1 VRIVDER
8 ILLGVIIGGGS
19 LLFFLILFF
28 INRLRKRH
36 QLKQQLKLRNSSR
49 APLSS
54 MRSQRNDR
62 RSARRHVVSRGL
74 QLDQLN
80 DSAREAYQQRQQ
92 RRVSQYSDLQ
102 LVMDELF
109 IPERDAVETEDE
121 EDESLDDRSTW
132 ISENEDNLN
141 AHADLVAEEEV
152 GTGISVRV
160 TEEEDRE
167 LMERLAREGGKSG
180 VVQISLAWD
189 DYNDLDMHVFCPS
202 GERIYFNNRK
212 SACGGELD
220 VDMNVRPKS
229 KTPIENVVWTDEAPD
244 GEYKIGV
251 HFYRHHRKRRT
262 KKTCQFRLRVVTYG
276 QAKEYSGELTHGDPM
291 SMITS
296 FILIKPDDDESVVSG
311 E

>member
-1 VRIVDER
+1 MDEN
-8 ILLGVIIGGGS
+8 ILLGSIIAGGS
-19 LLFFLILFF
+19 ALFF
-28 INRLRKRH
+28 IILYLINRFRKRRE
-36 QLKQQLKLRNSSR
+36 LKQQLKLRNASR

-54 MRSQRNDR
+54 MRSQRSDR
-62 RSARRHVVSRGL
+62 GNARRHIVSRGL
-74 QLDQLN
+74 QFDQLS
-80 DSAREAYQQRQQ
+80 DSARDAYQQRQQ
-92 RRVSQYSDLQ
+92 RRVAQYTDLQ
-102 LVMDELF
+102 LVMDEIF
-109 IPERDAVETEDE
+109 IPERDAIETEPE
-121 EDESLDDRSTW
+121 EEETPDDRSTW
-132 ISENEDNLN
+132 IAENEDNLN
-141 AHADLVAEEEV
+141 AHANLVAQEEV

-160 TEEEDRE
+160 TEDEDRE

-212 SACGGELD
+212 SNCGGELD

-229 KTPIENVVWTDEAPD
+229 KKPIENVVWTDEAPD

-251 HFYRHHRKRRT
+251 HFYKHHRKRRT
-262 KKTCQFRLRVVTYG
+262 KRTCQFRLRVVTYG

-296 FILIKPDDDESVVSG
+296 FVLIKPDE
-311 E
+311 EE

>member
-1 VRIVDER
+1 MNDK
-8 ILLGVIIGGGS
+8 ILLGIIIGGGS
-19 LLFFLILFF
+19 ALFFLILFF
-28 INRLRKRH
+28 INRLRKRRE
-36 QLKQQLKLRNSSR
+36 LKQQVELQVASR

-80 DSAREAYQQRQQ
+80 DSAQQAYQQRQQ
-92 RRVSQYSDLQ
+92 RRVSQYKDLQ
-102 LVMDELF
+102 LVMDEIF
-109 IPERDAVETEDE
+109 IPERDAIEIEDE
-121 EDESLDDRSTW
+121 DDESLEDRSTW
-132 ISENEDNLN
+132 IAENEDNLN
-141 AHADLVAEEEV
+141 AHANLVAEEEV

-212 SACGGELD
+212 SVCGGELD

-229 KTPIENVVWTDEAPD
+229 KKPIENVVWTDQAPD
-244 GEYKIGV
+244 GEYKIGI

-296 FILIKPDDDESVVSG
+296 FILIKPE
-311 E
+311 EEE

>member
-1 VRIVDER
+1 MGTEGVLSVDEN
-8 ILLGVIIGGGS
+8 ILLGSIIGGGS
-19 LLFFLILFF
+19 ALFFVILFL
-28 INRLRKRH
+28 INRFRKRRK
-36 QLKQQLKLRNSSR
+36 LKQQLKLRNASR

-54 MRSQRNDR
+54 MRSQRSDR
-62 RSARRHVVSRGL
+62 GNARRHIVSRGL
-74 QLDQLN
+74 QFDQLS
-80 DSAREAYQQRQQ
+80 DSARDAYQQRQQ
-92 RRVSQYSDLQ
+92 RRVAQYTDLQ
-102 LVMDELF
+102 LVMDEIF
-109 IPERDAVETEDE
+109 IPERDAIETEPE
-121 EDESLDDRSTW
+121 EEETPDDRSTW
-132 ISENEDNLN
+132 IAENEDNLN
-141 AHADLVAEEEV
+141 AHANLVAQEEV

-160 TEEEDRE
+160 TEDEDRE

-212 SACGGELD
+212 SNCGGELD

-229 KTPIENVVWTDEAPD
+229 KKPIENVVWTDEAPD

-251 HFYRHHRKRRT
+251 HFYKHHRKRRT
-262 KKTCQFRLRVVTYG
+262 KRTCQFRLRVVTYG

-296 FILIKPDDDESVVSG
+296 FVLSKPDE
-311 E
+311 EE

>member
-1 VRIVDER
+1 MRFVDEK
-8 ILLGVIIGGGS
+8 ILLGAIIGGGS
-19 LLFFLILFF
+19 LLFFLILFS
-28 INRLRKRH
+28 INRFRKRRE
-36 QLKQQLKLRNSSR
+36 LKQKLKLRNASR

-54 MRSQRNDR
+54 MRSQSSDR
-62 RSARRHVVSRGL
+62 RNARRHIVSRGL
-74 QLDQLN
+74 QFDQLN
-80 DSAREAYQQRQQ
+80 DSAREAYQKRQQ

-109 IPERDAVETEDE
+109 IPERDAVETEEE
-121 EDESLDDRSTW
+121 EDESFDERSTW
-132 ISENEDNLN
+132 IAENEDNLN

-160 TEEEDRE
+160 TDEEDRE
-167 LMERLAREGGKSG
+167 LMDRLAREGGKSG

-212 SACGGELD
+212 SECGGELD

-229 KTPIENVVWTDEAPD
+229 KKPIENVVWTEVAPD

-296 FILIKPDDDESVVSG
+296 FVLIKPDE
-311 E
+311 EE

>member
-1 VRIVDER
+1 MRIVDEK
-8 ILLGVIIGGGS
+8 ILLGIIIGGGS
-19 LLFFLILFF
+19 FLFFLILFLV
-28 INRLRKRH
+28 NRFRKQRELKKQR
-36 QLKQQLKLRNSSR
+36 QLTNASR

-62 RSARRHVVSRGL
+62 RNTRRHVVSRGL
-74 QLDQLN
+74 QLDQLS
-80 DSAREAYQQRQQ
+80 DSAKQAYQQRQQ

-109 IPERDAVETEDE
+109 IPERDALETEDDE
-121 EDESLDDRSTW
+121 EESDDDRSTW
-132 ISENEDNLN
+132 IAENEDNLN
-141 AHADLVAEEEV
+141 AHADLVAQEEV

-212 SACGGELD
+212 SECGGELD

-229 KTPIENVVWTDEAPD
+229 KTPIENVVWTDQAPD

-296 FILIKPDDDESVVSG
+296 FVLIKPDE
-311 E
+311 EE

>member
-1 VRIVDER
+1 VDEK
-8 ILLGVIIGGGS
+8 ILLGSIIAGGS
-19 LLFFLILFF
+19 ALFF
-28 INRLRKRH
+28 IVLYLINRFRKRRE
-36 QLKQQLKLRNSSR
+36 LKQQLKLRNASR

-54 MRSQRNDR
+54 MRSQRSDR
-62 RSARRHVVSRGL
+62 GNARRHIVSRGL
-74 QLDQLN
+74 QLDQLSG
-80 DSAREAYQQRQQ
+80 SARDAYQQRQQ
-92 RRVSQYSDLQ
+92 RRVAQYSDLQ
-102 LVMDELF
+102 LVMDEIF
-109 IPERDAVETEDE
+109 IPERDAIETEPE
-121 EDESLDDRSTW
+121 EEETPDDRSTW
-132 ISENEDNLN
+132 IAENEDNLN
-141 AHADLVAEEEV
+141 AHADLVAQEEV

-160 TEEEDRE
+160 SEDEDRE

-212 SACGGELD
+212 SNCGGELD

-229 KTPIENVVWTDEAPD
+229 KKPIENVVWTDEAPD

-251 HFYRHHRKRRT
+251 HFYKHHRKRRT
-262 KKTCQFRLRVVTYG
+262 KRTCQFRLRVVTYG

-296 FILIKPDDDESVVSG
+296 FVLIKPDE
-311 E
+311 EE

>member
-1 VRIVDER
+1 MRIVDEK
-8 ILLGVIIGGGS
+8 ILLGIIIGGGS
-19 LLFFLILFF
+19 FLFFLILFLV
-28 INRLRKRH
+28 NRFRKRRE
-36 QLKQQLKLRNSSR
+36 LKQQLKLRNASR

-74 QLDQLN
+74 QFDQLS
-80 DSAREAYQQRQQ
+80 DSAKQAYQQRQQ

-109 IPERDAVETEDE
+109 IPERDALETEDE
-121 EDESLDDRSTW
+121 EDETVEDRSTW
-132 ISENEDNLN
+132 IAENEDNLN
-141 AHADLVAEEEV
+141 AHADLVAQEEV

-212 SACGGELD
+212 SECGGELD

-229 KTPIENVVWTDEAPD
+229 KTPLENVVWTDEAPD

-296 FILIKPDDDESVVSG
+296 FVLIKPDE
-311 E
+311 EE

>member
-1 VRIVDER
+1 MVFVDEK
-8 ILLGVIIGGGS
+8 ILLGSIIAGGS
-19 LLFFLILFF
+19 ALFF
-28 INRLRKRH
+28 IVLYLINRFRKRRE
-36 QLKQQLKLRNSSR
+36 LKQQLKLRNASR

-54 MRSQRNDR
+54 MRSQRSDR
-62 RSARRHVVSRGL
+62 GNARRHIVSRGL
-74 QLDQLN
+74 QLDQLSG
-80 DSAREAYQQRQQ
+80 SARDAYQQRQQ
-92 RRVSQYSDLQ
+92 RRVAQYSDLQ
-102 LVMDELF
+102 LVMDEIF
-109 IPERDAVETEDE
+109 IPERDAVETEPE
-121 EDESLDDRSTW
+121 EEETQDDRSTW
-132 ISENEDNLN
+132 IAENEDNLN
-141 AHADLVAEEEV
+141 AHADLVAQEEV

-160 TEEEDRE
+160 SEDEDRE

-212 SACGGELD
+212 SNCGGELD

-229 KTPIENVVWTDEAPD
+229 KKPIENVVWTDEAPD

-251 HFYRHHRKRRT
+251 HFYKHHRKRRT
-262 KKTCQFRLRVVTYG
+262 KRTCQFRLRVVTYG

-296 FILIKPDDDESVVSG
+296 FVLIKPDE
-311 E
+311 EE

>member
-1 VRIVDER
+1 MRIVDER
-8 ILLGVIIGGGS
+8 ILLGIIIGGGS
-19 LLFFLILFF
+19 FLFFLILYVV
-28 INRLRKRH
+28 NRFRKQRA
-36 QLKQQLKLRNSSR
+36 LKQQLRIQNASR

-62 RSARRHVVSRGL
+62 RNARRHVVSRGL
-74 QLDQLN
+74 QLEQLS
-80 DSAREAYQQRQQ
+80 DSAKQAYQQRQQ

-109 IPERDAVETEDE
+109 IPERDALETE
-121 EDESLDDRSTW
+121 EDEDETVEDRSTW
-132 ISENEDNLN
+132 IAENEDNLN
-141 AHADLVAEEEV
+141 AHADLVAQEEV

-212 SACGGELD
+212 SVCGGELD

-229 KTPIENVVWTDEAPD
+229 KTPIENVVWTNQAPD

-296 FILIKPDDDESVVSG
+296 FVLIKPDE
-311 E
+311 EE

>member
-1 VRIVDER
+1 MDEK

-19 LLFFLILFF
+19 LLFFLILFL
-28 INRLRKRH
+28 INRFRKRRE
-36 QLKQQLKLRNSSR
+36 LKQQLKLRNASR

-62 RSARRHVVSRGL
+62 RSTRRHVVSRGL

-80 DSAREAYQQRQQ
+80 DSAREAYQQRQE

-109 IPERDAVETEDE
+109 IPDRDAVETEDE

-132 ISENEDNLN
+132 IAENEDNLN

-160 TEEEDRE
+160 TDEEDRE
-167 LMERLAREGGKSG
+167 LMDRLAREGGKSG

-212 SACGGELD
+212 SECGGELD

-229 KTPIENVVWTDEAPD
+229 KTPIENVVWTDVAPD

-296 FILIKPDDDESVVSG
+296 FVLIKPDE
-311 E
+311 EE

>member
-1 VRIVDER
+1 M
-8 ILLGVIIGGGS
+8 
-19 LLFFLILFF
+19 
-28 INRLRKRH
+28 N
-36 QLKQQLKLRNSSR
+36 QLSDTAQQ
-49 APLSS
+49 AF
-54 MRSQRNDR
+54 
-62 RSARRHVVSRGL
+62 
-74 QLDQLN
+74 
-80 DSAREAYQQRQQ
+80 QQRQQ

-102 LVMDELF
+102 LVMDEIF
-109 IPERDAVETEDE
+109 IPGRDAVETEDDE
-121 EDESLDDRSTW
+121 EDDVEDRSTW
-132 ISENEDNLN
+132 IAENEDNLN

-229 KTPIENVVWTDEAPD
+229 KKPIENVVWTNEAPD

-296 FILIKPDDDESVVSG
+296 FILIKPDE
-311 E
+311 EE

>member
-1 VRIVDER
+1 MVSVDEK
-8 ILLGVIIGGGS
+8 ILLGSIIAGGS
-19 LLFFLILFF
+19 ALFF
-28 INRLRKRH
+28 IVLYLINRFRKRRE
-36 QLKQQLKLRNSSR
+36 LKQQLRLRNASR

-54 MRSQRNDR
+54 MRSQRSDR
-62 RSARRHVVSRGL
+62 GNARRHIVSRGL
-74 QLDQLN
+74 QLDQLSV
-80 DSAREAYQQRQQ
+80 SARDAYQQRQQ
-92 RRVSQYSDLQ
+92 RRVAQYSDLQ
-102 LVMDELF
+102 LVMDEIF
-109 IPERDAVETEDE
+109 IPERDAVETEPE
-121 EDESLDDRSTW
+121 EEETPDDRSTW
-132 ISENEDNLN
+132 IAENEDNLN
-141 AHADLVAEEEV
+141 AHADLVAQEEV

-160 TEEEDRE
+160 SEDEDRE

-212 SACGGELD
+212 SNCGGELD

-229 KTPIENVVWTDEAPD
+229 KKPIENVVWTDEAPD

-251 HFYRHHRKRRT
+251 HFYKHHRKRRT
-262 KKTCQFRLRVVTYG
+262 KRTCQFRLRVVTYG

-296 FILIKPDDDESVVSG
+296 FMLIKPDE
-311 E
+311 EE

>member
-1 VRIVDER
+1 MVSVDEK
-8 ILLGVIIGGGS
+8 ILLGSIIAGGS
-19 LLFFLILFF
+19 ALFF
-28 INRLRKRH
+28 IVLYLINRFRKRRE
-36 QLKQQLKLRNSSR
+36 LKQQLKLRNASR

-54 MRSQRNDR
+54 MRSQRSDR
-62 RSARRHVVSRGL
+62 GNARRHIVSRGL
-74 QLDQLN
+74 QLDQLSG
-80 DSAREAYQQRQQ
+80 SAREAYQQRQQ
-92 RRVSQYSDLQ
+92 RRVDQYSDLQ
-102 LVMDELF
+102 LVMDEIF
-109 IPERDAVETEDE
+109 IPERDAVETEPE
-121 EDESLDDRSTW
+121 EEETPDDRSTW
-132 ISENEDNLN
+132 IAENEDNLN
-141 AHADLVAEEEV
+141 AHADLVAQEEV

-160 TEEEDRE
+160 SEDEDRE

-212 SACGGELD
+212 SNCGGELD

-229 KTPIENVVWTDEAPD
+229 RRPIENVVWTDEAPD

-251 HFYRHHRKRRT
+251 HFYKHHRKRRT
-262 KKTCQFRLRVVTYG
+262 KRTCQFRLRVVTYG

-296 FILIKPDDDESVVSG
+296 FMLIKPDE
-311 E
+311 EE

>member
-1 VRIVDER
+1 MVFVDEK
-8 ILLGVIIGGGS
+8 ILLGSIIAGGS
-19 LLFFLILFF
+19 ALFF
-28 INRLRKRH
+28 IVLYLINRFRKRRE
-36 QLKQQLKLRNSSR
+36 LKQQLKLRNASR

-54 MRSQRNDR
+54 MRSQRSDR
-62 RSARRHVVSRGL
+62 GNARRHIVSRGL
-74 QLDQLN
+74 QLDQLSG
-80 DSAREAYQQRQQ
+80 SARDAYQQRQQ
-92 RRVSQYSDLQ
+92 RRVAQYSDLQ
-102 LVMDELF
+102 LVMDEIF
-109 IPERDAVETEDE
+109 IPERDAVETEPE
-121 EDESLDDRSTW
+121 EEETPDDRSTW
-132 ISENEDNLN
+132 IAENEDNLN
-141 AHADLVAEEEV
+141 AHADLVAQEEV

-160 TEEEDRE
+160 SEDEDRE

-212 SACGGELD
+212 SNCGGELD

-229 KTPIENVVWTDEAPD
+229 KKPIENVVWTDEAPD

-251 HFYRHHRKRRT
+251 HFYKHHRKRRT
-262 KKTCQFRLRVVTYG
+262 KRTCQFRLRVVTYG

-296 FILIKPDDDESVVSG
+296 FVLIKPDE
-311 E
+311 EE

>member
-1 VRIVDER
+1 MDEK
-8 ILLGVIIGGGS
+8 ILLGSIIAGGS
-19 LLFFLILFF
+19 ALFF
-28 INRLRKRH
+28 IVLYLINRFRKRRE
-36 QLKQQLKLRNSSR
+36 LKQQLKLRNASR

-54 MRSQRNDR
+54 MRSQRSDQGN
-62 RSARRHVVSRGL
+62 ARRHIVSRGL
-74 QLDQLN
+74 QLDQLSG
-80 DSAREAYQQRQQ
+80 SAQDAYQQRQQ
-92 RRVSQYSDLQ
+92 RRVAQYSDLQ
-102 LVMDELF
+102 LVMDEIF
-109 IPERDAVETEDE
+109 IPERDAVETEPE
-121 EDESLDDRSTW
+121 EEEMPDDRSTW
-132 ISENEDNLN
+132 IAENEDNLN
-141 AHADLVAEEEV
+141 AHANLVAQEEV

-160 TEEEDRE
+160 SEDEDRE

-212 SACGGELD
+212 SNCGGELD

-229 KTPIENVVWTDEAPD
+229 KKPIENVVWTDEAPD

-251 HFYRHHRKRRT
+251 HFYKHHRKRRT
-262 KKTCQFRLRVVTYG
+262 KRTCQFRLRVVTYG

-296 FILIKPDDDESVVSG
+296 FVLIKPDE
-311 E
+311 EE

>member
-1 VRIVDER
+1 MDEK
-8 ILLGVIIGGGS
+8 ILLGAIIGGGS
-19 LLFFLILFF
+19 LLFFLILFS
-28 INRLRKRH
+28 INRFRKRRE
-36 QLKQQLKLRNSSR
+36 LKQKLKLRNASR

-54 MRSQRNDR
+54 MRSQSSDR
-62 RSARRHVVSRGL
+62 RNARRHIVSRGL
-74 QLDQLN
+74 QFDQLN
-80 DSAREAYQQRQQ
+80 DSAREAYQKRQQ

-109 IPERDAVETEDE
+109 IPERDAVETEEE
-121 EDESLDDRSTW
+121 EDESFDERSTW
-132 ISENEDNLN
+132 IAENEDNLN

-160 TEEEDRE
+160 TDEEDRE
-167 LMERLAREGGKSG
+167 LMDRLAREGGKSG

-212 SACGGELD
+212 SECGGELD

-229 KTPIENVVWTDEAPD
+229 KKPIENVVWTEVAPD

-296 FILIKPDDDESVVSG
+296 FVLIKPE
-311 E
+311 EEE

>member
-1 VRIVDER
+1 MIVDEK
-8 ILLGVIIGGGS
+8 ILLGSIIAGGS
-19 LLFFLILFF
+19 ALFF
-28 INRLRKRH
+28 IVLYLINRFRKRRE
-36 QLKQQLKLRNSSR
+36 LKQQLKLRNASR

-54 MRSQRNDR
+54 MRSQRSDR
-62 RSARRHVVSRGL
+62 GNARRHIVSRGL
-74 QLDQLN
+74 QLDQLSG
-80 DSAREAYQQRQQ
+80 SARDAYQQRQQ
-92 RRVSQYSDLQ
+92 RRVAQYSDLQ
-102 LVMDELF
+102 LVMDEIF
-109 IPERDAVETEDE
+109 IPERDAVETEPE
-121 EDESLDDRSTW
+121 EEETPDDRSTW
-132 ISENEDNLN
+132 IAENEDNLN
-141 AHADLVAEEEV
+141 AHADLVAQEEV

-160 TEEEDRE
+160 SEDEDRE

-212 SACGGELD
+212 SNCGGELD

-229 KTPIENVVWTDEAPD
+229 KKPIENVVWTDEAPD

-251 HFYRHHRKRRT
+251 HFYKHHRKRRT
-262 KKTCQFRLRVVTYG
+262 KRTCQFRLRVVTYG

-296 FILIKPDDDESVVSG
+296 FVLIKPDE
-311 E
+311 EE

>member
-1 VRIVDER
+1 MRIVDEK
-8 ILLGVIIGGGS
+8 ILLGIIIIGGS
-19 LLFFLILFF
+19 FLFFLILFL
-28 INRLRKRH
+28 INRFRKQRELKKQR
-36 QLKQQLKLRNSSR
+36 QLTNASR

-62 RSARRHVVSRGL
+62 RNTRRHVVSRGL
-74 QLDQLN
+74 QLDQLS
-80 DSAREAYQQRQQ
+80 DSAKQAYQQRQQ

-109 IPERDAVETEDE
+109 IPERDALETEGE
-121 EDESLDDRSTW
+121 EDEAVEDRSTW
-132 ISENEDNLN
+132 IAENEDNLN
-141 AHADLVAEEEV
+141 AHANLVAQEEV

-212 SACGGELD
+212 SECGGELD

-229 KTPIENVVWTDEAPD
+229 KTPIENVVWTDQAPD

-262 KKTCQFRLRVVTYG
+262 KKTCQFRLRIVTYG

-296 FILIKPDDDESVVSG
+296 FVLIKPDE
-311 E
+311 EE

>member
-1 VRIVDER
+1 MRIVDER
-8 ILLGVIIGGGS
+8 ILLGIIIGGGS
-19 LLFFLILFF
+19 LFFFLILYLV
-28 INRLRKRH
+28 NRFRKQRA
-36 QLKQQLKLRNSSR
+36 LKQQLRIQNASR

-62 RSARRHVVSRGL
+62 RNARRHVVSRGL
-74 QLDQLN
+74 QLDQLS
-80 DSAREAYQQRQQ
+80 DSAQQAYQQRQQ
-92 RRVSQYSDLQ
+92 RRVTQYSDLQ

-109 IPERDAVETEDE
+109 IPERDALETEEE
-121 EDESLDDRSTW
+121 EDETVEDRSTW
-132 ISENEDNLN
+132 IAENEDNLN
-141 AHADLVAEEEV
+141 AHADLVAQEEV

-212 SACGGELD
+212 SECGGELD

-296 FILIKPDDDESVVSG
+296 FVLIKPDE
-311 E
+311 EE

>member
-1 VRIVDER
+1 MRIVDEN
-8 ILLGVIIGGGS
+8 ILLGAIIGGGS
-19 LLFFLILFF
+19 AFFF
-28 INRLRKRH
+28 IVLYLINRFRKRRELKK
-36 QLKQQLKLRNSSR
+36 QLALRNASR

-54 MRSQRNDR
+54 MRAQQSDR
-62 RSARRHVVSRGL
+62 GNARRHVVSRGL

-80 DSAREAYQQRQQ
+80 DSARQAYQSRQQ
-92 RRVSQYSDLQ
+92 RRVAQYSDLQ

-109 IPERDAVETEDE
+109 IPERDAIETEDE
-121 EDESLDDRSTW
+121 EDESAEDRSTW
-132 ISENEDNLN
+132 IAENEDNLN
-141 AHADLVAEEEV
+141 AHANLVAEEEV

-160 TEEEDRE
+160 SDEEDRE

-229 KTPIENVVWTDEAPD
+229 KKPIENVVWTDQAPD

-291 SMITS
+291 SIITS
-296 FILIKPDDDESVVSG
+296 FVLMKPDE
-311 E
+311 EE

>member
-1 VRIVDER
+1 MRIVDEK
-8 ILLGVIIGGGS
+8 ILLGIIIGGGS
-19 LLFFLILFF
+19 LLFFLILFL
-28 INRLRKRH
+28 INRLRKRRE
-36 QLKQQLKLRNSSR
+36 LKQQLKLRNASR

-62 RSARRHVVSRGL
+62 RSTRRHVVSRGL

-109 IPERDAVETEDE
+109 IPDRDAVETEDE

-132 ISENEDNLN
+132 IAENEDNLN
-141 AHADLVAEEEV
+141 AHADLVAQEEV

-160 TEEEDRE
+160 TDEEDRE
-167 LMERLAREGGKSG
+167 LMDRLAREGGKSG

-212 SACGGELD
+212 SECGGELD

-229 KTPIENVVWTDEAPD
+229 KTPIENVVWTDVAPD

-296 FILIKPDDDESVVSG
+296 FVLIKPDE
-311 E
+311 EE

>member
-1 VRIVDER
+1 VRIVDQN
-8 ILLGVIIGGGS
+8 ILLGIIIGGGS
-19 LLFFLILFF
+19 ALFFLILFL
-28 INRLRKRH
+28 INRFRKQRER
-36 QLKQQLKLRNSSR
+36 KQQLRLQNASR

-54 MRSQRNDR
+54 MRSQRSDR
-62 RSARRHVVSRGL
+62 RNKRRHVVSRGL
-74 QLDQLN
+74 QLNQLS
-80 DSAREAYQQRQQ
+80 DTAQQAYQQRQQ

-102 LVMDELF
+102 LVMDEIF
-109 IPERDAVETEDE
+109 IPGRDAVETEDDE
-121 EDESLDDRSTW
+121 EDDVEDRSTW
-132 ISENEDNLN
+132 IAENEDNLN

-229 KTPIENVVWTDEAPD
+229 KKPIENVVWTNEAPD

-296 FILIKPDDDESVVSG
+296 FILIKPDE
-311 E
+311 EE

>member
-1 VRIVDER
+1 MIVDEK
-8 ILLGVIIGGGS
+8 ILLGIIIGGGS
-19 LLFFLILFF
+19 FLFFLILFLV
-28 INRLRKRH
+28 NRFRKHRE
-36 QLKQQLKLRNSSR
+36 LKKQRQLRNASR

-62 RSARRHVVSRGL
+62 RNTRRHVVSRGL
-74 QLDQLN
+74 QLDQLS
-80 DSAREAYQQRQQ
+80 DSAKQAYQQRQQ

-109 IPERDAVETEDE
+109 IPERDALETEDE
-121 EDESLDDRSTW
+121 EEASVEDRSTW
-132 ISENEDNLN
+132 IAENEDNLN
-141 AHADLVAEEEV
+141 AHADLVAQEEV

-212 SACGGELD
+212 SQCGGELD

-229 KTPIENVVWTDEAPD
+229 KTPIENVVWTDQAPD

-296 FILIKPDDDESVVSG
+296 FMLSKPDE
-311 E
+311 EE

>member
-1 VRIVDER
+1 MDEN
-8 ILLGVIIGGGS
+8 ILLGIIIAGGS
-19 LLFFLILFF
+19 ALFFLILYLV
-28 INRLRKRH
+28 NRFRKRRE
-36 QLKQQLKLRNSSR
+36 LKQQLALQNASR

-62 RSARRHVVSRGL
+62 RNARRHVVSRGL
-74 QLDQLN
+74 QLDQLS
-80 DSAREAYQQRQQ
+80 DTAKQAYAQRQQ
-92 RRVSQYSDLQ
+92 RRVSQYTDLQ

-121 EDESLDDRSTW
+121 EEESVEDRSTW
-132 ISENEDNLN
+132 IAENEDNLN
-141 AHADLVAEEEV
+141 AHADLVAQEEV
-152 GTGISVRV
+152 GTGISVRL
-160 TEEEDRE
+160 TDEEDRE
-167 LMERLAREGGKSG
+167 MMDRLAREGGKSG

-229 KTPIENVVWTDEAPD
+229 KKPIENVVWTDHAPD

-296 FILIKPDDDESVVSG
+296 FMLIKPDE
-311 E
+311 EE

>member
-1 VRIVDER
+1 MDEK

-19 LLFFLILFF
+19 LLFFLILFL
-28 INRLRKRH
+28 INRFRKRRE
-36 QLKQQLKLRNSSR
+36 LKQQLKLRNASR

-62 RSARRHVVSRGL
+62 RSTRRHVVSRGL

-109 IPERDAVETEDE
+109 IPDRDAVETEDE

-132 ISENEDNLN
+132 IAENEDNLN

-160 TEEEDRE
+160 TDEEDRE
-167 LMERLAREGGKSG
+167 LMDRLAREGGKSG

-212 SACGGELD
+212 SECGGELD

-229 KTPIENVVWTDEAPD
+229 KTPIENVVWTDVAPD

-296 FILIKPDDDESVVSG
+296 FILIKPDE
-311 E
+311 EE

>member
-1 VRIVDER
+1 MRIVDEN
-8 ILLGVIIGGGS
+8 ILLGIIIAGGS
-19 LLFFLILFF
+19 ALFFLILYLV
-28 INRLRKRH
+28 NRFRKRRE
-36 QLKQQLKLRNSSR
+36 LKQQLALQNASR

-62 RSARRHVVSRGL
+62 RNARRHVVSRGL
-74 QLDQLN
+74 QLDQLS
-80 DSAREAYQQRQQ
+80 DTAKQAYAQRQQ
-92 RRVSQYSDLQ
+92 RRVSQYTDLQ

-121 EDESLDDRSTW
+121 EEESVEDRSTW
-132 ISENEDNLN
+132 IAENEDNLN
-141 AHADLVAEEEV
+141 AHADLVAQEEV
-152 GTGISVRV
+152 GTGISVRL
-160 TEEEDRE
+160 TDEEDRE
-167 LMERLAREGGKSG
+167 MMDRLAREGGKSG

-229 KTPIENVVWTDEAPD
+229 KKPIENVVWTDHAPD

-296 FILIKPDDDESVVSG
+296 FMLIKPDE
-311 E
+311 EE

>member
-1 VRIVDER
+1 VDEN
-8 ILLGVIIGGGS
+8 ILLGAIIGGGS
-19 LLFFLILFF
+19 ALFF
-28 INRLRKRH
+28 IVLYLINRFRKRRELKK
-36 QLKQQLKLRNSSR
+36 QLALRNASR

-54 MRSQRNDR
+54 MRAQQSDR
-62 RSARRHVVSRGL
+62 GNARRHVVSRGL

-80 DSAREAYQQRQQ
+80 DSARQAYQSRQQ
-92 RRVSQYSDLQ
+92 RRVAQYSDLQ

-109 IPERDAVETEDE
+109 IPERDAIETEDE
-121 EDESLDDRSTW
+121 EDESAEDRSTW
-132 ISENEDNLN
+132 IAENEDNLN
-141 AHADLVAEEEV
+141 AHANLVAEEEV

-160 TEEEDRE
+160 SDEEDRE

-229 KTPIENVVWTDEAPD
+229 KKPIENVVWTDQAPD

-291 SMITS
+291 SIITS
-296 FILIKPDDDESVVSG
+296 FVLMKPDE
-311 E
+311 EE

>member
-1 VRIVDER
+1 MRIVDEK
-8 ILLGVIIGGGS
+8 ILLGIIIGGGS
-19 LLFFLILFF
+19 LLFFFVLFL
-28 INRLRKRH
+28 INRFRKRRE
-36 QLKQQLKLRNSSR
+36 LKQQLKLRNASR

-62 RSARRHVVSRGL
+62 RSTRRHVVSRGL

-80 DSAREAYQQRQQ
+80 DSAREAYQQRQE

-109 IPERDAVETEDE
+109 IPDRDAVETEDE

-132 ISENEDNLN
+132 IAENEDNLN

-160 TEEEDRE
+160 TDEEDRE
-167 LMERLAREGGKSG
+167 LMDRLAREGGKSG

-212 SACGGELD
+212 SECGGELD

-229 KTPIENVVWTDEAPD
+229 KTPIENVVWTDIAPD

-296 FILIKPDDDESVVSG
+296 FVLIKPDE
-311 E
+311 EE

>member
-1 VRIVDER
+1 MRIVDEK
-8 ILLGVIIGGGS
+8 ILLGIIIGGGS
-19 LLFFLILFF
+19 FLFFLILFLV
-28 INRLRKRH
+28 NRFRKRRE
-36 QLKQQLKLRNSSR
+36 LKQQLKLRNASR

-62 RSARRHVVSRGL
+62 RNARRHVVSRGL
-74 QLDQLN
+74 QLDQLS
-80 DSAREAYQQRQQ
+80 DSAKQAYQQRQQ

-109 IPERDAVETEDE
+109 IPERDALETEDE
-121 EDESLDDRSTW
+121 EDETVEDRSTW
-132 ISENEDNLN
+132 IAENEDNLN
-141 AHADLVAEEEV
+141 AHADLVAQEEV

-212 SACGGELD
+212 SECGGELD

-296 FILIKPDDDESVVSG
+296 FVLIKPDE
-311 E
+311 EE

>member
-1 VRIVDER
+1 MNEK
-8 ILLGVIIGGGS
+8 ILLGAIIGGGS
-19 LLFFLILFF
+19 ALFF
-28 INRLRKRH
+28 IVLYLINRFRKRRE
-36 QLKQQLKLRNSSR
+36 LKQQLALQNASR

-54 MRSQRNDR
+54 MRAQRNDR
-62 RSARRHVVSRGL
+62 GNARRHVVSRGL
-74 QLDQLN
+74 QLNQLN

-109 IPERDAVETEDE
+109 IPERDAIETEDE
-121 EDESLDDRSTW
+121 EDTSDDDRSTW
-132 ISENEDNLN
+132 IAENEDNLN
-141 AHADLVAEEEV
+141 AHANLVAEEEV

-160 TEEEDRE
+160 TDEEDRE

-229 KTPIENVVWTDEAPD
+229 KKPIENVVWTDQAPD

-276 QAKEYSGELTHGDPM
+276 QAKEYTGELTHGDPM

-296 FILIKPDDDESVVSG
+296 FILIKPDE
-311 E
+311 EE

>member
-1 VRIVDER
+1 MRIVDER

>member
-1 VRIVDER
+1 MNEK
-8 ILLGVIIGGGS
+8 ILLGAIIGGGS
-19 LLFFLILFF
+19 ALFFIVLYL
-28 INRLRKRH
+28 INRLRKRRE
-36 QLKQQLKLRNSSR
+36 LKQQLALQNASR

-54 MRSQRNDR
+54 MRAQRNDR
-62 RSARRHVVSRGL
+62 GNARRHVVSRGL
-74 QLDQLN
+74 QLNQLN

-109 IPERDAVETEDE
+109 IPERDAIETEDE
-121 EDESLDDRSTW
+121 EDTSDDDRSTW
-132 ISENEDNLN
+132 IAENEDNLN
-141 AHADLVAEEEV
+141 AHANLVAEEEV

-160 TEEEDRE
+160 TDEEDRE

-189 DYNDLDMHVFCPS
+189 AYNDLDMHVFCPS
-202 GERIYFNNRK
+202 GERVYFNNRK

-229 KTPIENVVWTDEAPD
+229 KKPIANVVWTDQAPD

-276 QAKEYSGELTHGDPM
+276 QAKEYTGELTHGDPM

-296 FILIKPDDDESVVSG
+296 FILIKPDE
-311 E
+311 EE

>member
-1 VRIVDER
+1 VVSVDEK
-8 ILLGVIIGGGS
+8 ILLGSIIAGGS
-19 LLFFLILFF
+19 ALFF
-28 INRLRKRH
+28 IVLYLINRFRKRRE
-36 QLKQQLKLRNSSR
+36 LKQQLKLRNASR

-54 MRSQRNDR
+54 MRSQRSDR
-62 RSARRHVVSRGL
+62 GNARRHIVSRGL
-74 QLDQLN
+74 QLDQLSG
-80 DSAREAYQQRQQ
+80 SAQDAYQQRQQ
-92 RRVSQYSDLQ
+92 RRVAQYTDLQ
-102 LVMDELF
+102 LVMDEIF
-109 IPERDAVETEDE
+109 IPERDAIETEPE
-121 EDESLDDRSTW
+121 EEEMPDDRSTW
-132 ISENEDNLN
+132 IAENEDNLN
-141 AHADLVAEEEV
+141 AHANLVAQEEV

-160 TEEEDRE
+160 SEDEDRE

-212 SACGGELD
+212 SNCGGELD

-229 KTPIENVVWTDEAPD
+229 KKPIENVVWTDEAPD

-251 HFYRHHRKRRT
+251 HFYKHHRKRRT
-262 KKTCQFRLRVVTYG
+262 KRTCQFRLRVVTYG

-296 FILIKPDDDESVVSG
+296 FVLIKPNE
-311 E
+311 EE

>member
-1 VRIVDER
+1 MDEK
-8 ILLGVIIGGGS
+8 ILLGIIIGGGS
-19 LLFFLILFF
+19 FLFFLILFLV
-28 INRLRKRH
+28 NRFRKQRE
-36 QLKQQLKLRNSSR
+36 LKQQLKLTNASR

-62 RSARRHVVSRGL
+62 RNTRRHVVSRGL
-74 QLDQLN
+74 QLDQLS
-80 DSAREAYQQRQQ
+80 DSAKQAYQQRQQ

-109 IPERDAVETEDE
+109 IPERDALETEDDE
-121 EDESLDDRSTW
+121 EESDDDRSTW
-132 ISENEDNLN
+132 IAENEDNLN
-141 AHADLVAEEEV
+141 AHADLVAQEEV

-212 SACGGELD
+212 SECGGELD

-276 QAKEYSGELTHGDPM
+276 QAKEYSGELT
-291 SMITS
+291 
-296 FILIKPDDDESVVSG
+296 
-311 E
+311 

>member
-1 VRIVDER
+1 MRIVDEK
-8 ILLGVIIGGGS
+8 ILLGIIIGGGS
-19 LLFFLILFF
+19 FLFFLILFLVNWF
-28 INRLRKRH
+28 RKQRE
-36 QLKQQLKLRNSSR
+36 LNKQRQLRNASR

-62 RSARRHVVSRGL
+62 RNARRHVVSRGL
-74 QLDQLN
+74 QLDQLS
-80 DSAREAYQQRQQ
+80 DSAKQAYQQRQQ

-109 IPERDAVETEDE
+109 IPERDALETEDE
-121 EDESLDDRSTW
+121 QEESDDDRSTW
-132 ISENEDNLN
+132 IAENEDNLN
-141 AHADLVAEEEV
+141 AHADLVAQEEV

-212 SACGGELD
+212 SECGGELD

-296 FILIKPDDDESVVSG
+296 FVLIKPDE
-311 E
+311 EE

>member
-1 VRIVDER
+1 MDEK
-8 ILLGVIIGGGS
+8 ILLGIIIGGGS
-19 LLFFLILFF
+19 FLFFLILFLV
-28 INRLRKRH
+28 NRFRKQRELKKQR
-36 QLKQQLKLRNSSR
+36 QLTNASR

-62 RSARRHVVSRGL
+62 RNTRRHVVSRGL
-74 QLDQLN
+74 QLDQLS
-80 DSAREAYQQRQQ
+80 DSAKQAYQQRQQ

-109 IPERDAVETEDE
+109 IPERDALETEDDE
-121 EDESLDDRSTW
+121 EESDNDRSTW
-132 ISENEDNLN
+132 IAENEDNLN
-141 AHADLVAEEEV
+141 AHANLVAQEEV

-212 SACGGELD
+212 SECGGELD

-229 KTPIENVVWTDEAPD
+229 KTPIENVVWTDQAPD

-296 FILIKPDDDESVVSG
+296 FVLIKPDE
-311 E
+311 EE

>member
-1 VRIVDER
+1 MRIVDEK
-8 ILLGVIIGGGS
+8 ILLGIIIGGGS
-19 LLFFLILFF
+19 FLFFLILFLV
-28 INRLRKRH
+28 NRFRKQRE
-36 QLKQQLKLRNSSR
+36 LKKQRQLRNASR

-62 RSARRHVVSRGL
+62 RNARRHVVSRGL
-74 QLDQLN
+74 QLDQLS
-80 DSAREAYQQRQQ
+80 DSAKQAYQQRQQ

-109 IPERDAVETEDE
+109 IPERDALETEDE
-121 EDESLDDRSTW
+121 EDETVEDRSTW
-132 ISENEDNLN
+132 IAENEDNLN
-141 AHADLVAEEEV
+141 AHANLVAQEEV

-212 SACGGELD
+212 SECGGELD

-296 FILIKPDDDESVVSG
+296 FVLIKPDE
-311 E
+311 EE